1 MSYRTIKAQ
10 SFHSSLMAL
19 VRDHSS
25 EQKKMVVVVS
35 ASELDFESITELST
49 NGHSHLIDALHLP
62 FEIIEDKEQASKV
75 AHYLMGLLIL
85 KAKEI
90 HGALNRLLIQ
100 KSNDGFT
107 PLHEALISGN
117 AQNMQVYFDEVR
129 QAVTAN
135 KISAAEYKQ
144 LLIGANA
151 AGFTPLHQAAN
162 SGIYEIY
169 FEYRKA
175 LAKFDGDGSVTRTL
189 LFAKTRNG
197 YTPSCQRGPNK
208 RDCDRINRALNTERD
223 KFYPQGGDVAQA
235 APVSSPQSQRL
246 FGSRRDNSAGAG
258 NSSLAFR
265 R

>member
-107 PLHEALISGN
+107 PLHEALISG
-117 AQNMQVYFDEVR
+117 
-129 QAVTAN
+129 
-135 KISAAEYKQ
+135 
-144 LLIGANA
+144 
-151 AGFTPLHQAAN
+151 
-162 SGIYEIY
+162 
-169 FEYRKA
+169 
-175 LAKFDGDGSVTRTL
+175 
-189 LFAKTRNG
+189 
-197 YTPSCQRGPNK
+197 
-208 RDCDRINRALNTERD
+208 
-223 KFYPQGGDVAQA
+223 
-235 APVSSPQSQRL
+235 
-246 FGSRRDNSAGAG
+246 
-258 NSSLAFR
+258 
-265 R
+265 